1 MRARGRRKNAV
12 PSQNLDSFLDILT
25 NTVGVLMFISLFVT
39 LIAVE
44 SDSIIQTPLASETKK
59 TPRFF
64 EIRDN
69 KLTYIDDEKVGDE
82 IEQLIGNLPSCNKPD
97 FSVDDDLQGSQEY
110 IRRMGNYRSCIQS
123 RSGRLVNFKTE
134 TDYYNVKMIN
144 AATFSLLY
152 EPIPTK
158 EGEDK
163 DQIVLENS
171 VYNEVLAKLNPNQD
185 YLAFIVRPDSFPAFR
200 AARQQAWAQ
209 GFEVGWEPHKEE
221 LPITFGSGGR
231 AIRVQ

>member
-1 MRARGRRKNAV
+1 MRARARRRSAV

-44 SDSIIQTPLASETKK
+44 ADSIIQTPLASETKK

-69 KLTYIDDEKVGDE
+69 KLTYIDDEKVGAE
-82 IEQLIGNLPSCNKPD
+82 MEQLIGNLPFCNKPD
-97 FSVDDDLQGSQEY
+97 FSVSSGFEDSQEY

-123 RSGRLVNFKTE
+123 RAGRLVNFQTTTE
-134 TDYYNVKMIN
+134 YYNVKMIN
-144 AATFSLLY
+144 PATFSLQYDPL
-152 EPIPTK
+152 PTK
-158 EGEDK
+158 EGENK
-163 DQIVLENS
+163 DQIALNNS
-171 VYNEVLAKLNPNQD
+171 AFNEVLAKLNPNED
-185 YLAFIVRPDSFPAFR
+185 YLAFIVRPDSFSAFR
-200 AARQQAWAQ
+200 AARKQAWAQ
-209 GFEVGWEPHKEE
+209 GFEAGWEPHPEE

-231 AIRVQ
+231 AIGVQ